1 MSLIQKLF
9 IENIRYFRKVKKLS
23 QQEVA
28 EKSGMLA
35 STYNRIENM
44 KVTPSIDTAEKI
56 AKALE
61 ISFVELFQDRKIT
74 NKTLNQ
80 KIALIES
87 LSDYNKNVVS
97 IMMDTVF
104 EKDTL
109 EKEQYIKMN
118 KRLTELN
125 KIRKS

>member
-125 KIRKS
+125 KITKS

>member
-61 ISFVELFQDRKIT
+61 ISFVELFQDREIS

-109 EKEQYIKMN
+109 EKEHYIKMN